1 MTREEL
7 QQALQSLKT
16 RGEIKRF
23 AQMIQKDTQL
33 TRIFG
38 DVMKRSGRVDTAAP
52 VKKQIR
58 MYLDRASAAQVR
70 TNPIFVD
77 ESFVCGHCE
86 KDVPIGDVMIRDHCP
101 FCLWGRHL
109 DNIPGD
115 RAADCGGF
123 MRPLSFSVAGGTR
136 WIHYECTQCN
146 HTFRVRSHPD
156 DILEL

>member
-7 QQALQSLKT
+7 QQALLSLKT

-23 AQMIQKDTQL
+23 AQMIQRDTLLQHL
-33 TRIFG
+33 FG
-38 DVMKRSGRVDTAAP
+38 NIMDSSGRVDTEAP
-52 VKKQIR
+52 LKKQIR
-58 MYLDRASAAQVR
+58 MYLDRSSAAQVR

-77 ESFVCGHCE
+77 ESFLCGNCG

-115 RAADCGGF
+115 RAADCGGL
-123 MRPLSFSVAGGTR
+123 MKPLSFSVAGGTR
-136 WIHYECTQCN
+136 WIHYECTKCT
-146 HTFRVRSHPD
+146 HLFRVRAHPD
-156 DILEL
+156 DTQEL

>member
-23 AQMIQKDTQL
+23 AQMIQKDAQIRDAFDEMMNKT
-33 TRIFG
+33 
-38 DVMKRSGRVDTAAP
+38 SRVDTNTP

-58 MYLDRASAAQVR
+58 MYLDRSSTAQIR
-70 TNPIFVD
+70 TNPIFID
-77 ESFVCGHCE
+77 ESFVCAHCQ

-115 RAADCGGF
+115 RAADCGGL
-123 MRPLSFSVAGGTR
+123 MRPLSFSVGGGIR
-136 WIHYECTQCN
+136 WIHYECTQCR
-146 HTFRVRSHPD
+146 HQFRVRAHPD
-156 DILEL
+156 DAMEL

>member
-7 QQALQSLKT
+7 YQELISLKT

-23 AQMIQKDTQL
+23 AQKIQKNTQFQI
-33 TRIFG
+33 IFN
-38 DVMKRSGRVDTAAP
+38 DVMDSSGRVDTKAP
-52 VKKQIR
+52 IKKQIR
-58 MYLDRASAAQVR
+58 MYLDRSSAAQIR

-77 ESFVCGHCE
+77 ESFVCGHCG

-115 RAADCGGF
+115 RAADCGGL
-123 MRPLSFSVAGGTR
+123 MKPLSFSVLGGTR
-136 WIHYECTQCN
+136 WIHYECTKCSHQ
-146 HTFRVRSHPD
+146 FRVRAHPD
-156 DILEL
+156 DTLEL